1 MKDLKPNFKARIEF
15 PYKELFDPADP
26 LAQWIA
32 NLARA
37 ANDLFLA
44 NRRLDESFKA
54 EGSGHEAIYD
64 IKSVASHAWE
74 LLKFLRASR
83 STEIET
89 FIDGLPAETGENYR
103 KALQVFDT
111 SALPLEKS
119 FKSLLGSARDQAS
132 HYSDLDHK
140 LLVGALTRLAEDDE
154 DGEVSTG
161 RVYIGETKKDFYAE
175 FASVLDYQLFLPT
188 KGEDL
193 EPLKKFVAQLKEL
206 VVPLIC
212 FSSEAVQAYL
222 LEHREHLVIEDFDT

>member
-1 MKDLKPNFKARIEF
+1 MKDLKPNFKAKIEF
-15 PYKELFDPADP
+15 PFKELFDPADP

-44 NRRLDESFKA
+44 NRRLDESFKI

-89 FIDGLPAETGENYR
+89 FINGLPTETGENYR
-103 KALQVFDT
+103 KALEVFDT
-111 SALPLEKS
+111 PALPQEKS

-140 LLVGALTRLAEDDE
+140 LLVQALSHLAEDDE
-154 DGEVSTG
+154 DGEISTG
-161 RVYIGETKKDFYAE
+161 HVYIGETKKDFYAE

-193 EPLKKFVAQLKEL
+193 EPFKKFVAQLQEL
-206 VVPLIC
+206 AVPLIC
-212 FSSEAVQAYL
+212 FSSEAVQAHL
-222 LEHREHLVIEDFDT
+222 LAHHDQLTITRLDN